1 MSNNIETIQIVS
13 GKNSLKEFIFK
24 EYFEKNS
31 EIIKNE
37 IILFVSL
44 IKSKKIN
51 GLRLKNFLSFD
62 KNFST
67 WDLSLINEKNV
78 YKSDS
83 ILNLTKYLTIQK
95 ILKKNNSKKTILKNF
110 DEKFLKKFRKTN
122 LYKNNDFQIISERK
136 EKTNFRETIL
146 NKVNNS
152 IILSTFYFF
161 FFY

>member
-13 GKNSLKEFIFK
+13 GKNSLKEVIFK

-37 IILFVSL
+37 IISFVSL

-95 ILKKNNSKKTILKNF
+95 ILKKTILKNF

>member
-13 GKNSLKEFIFK
+13 GKNSLKEVIFK

-95 ILKKNNSKKTILKNF
+95 IF
-110 DEKFLKKFRKTN
+110 DFFSPR
-122 LYKNNDFQIISERK
+122 IIFFK
-136 EKTNFRETIL
+136 CKI
-146 NKVNNS
+146 
-152 IILSTFYFF
+152 FF
-161 FFY
+161 FDTIFKFF